1 VKVNQLIVRHGGK
14 QFELSG
20 EDEFGCFML
29 LEEYTIYLR
38 KDDQS
43 LAEGLSIAELYPLIS
58 KLTRN
63 N

>member
-1 VKVNQLIVRHGGK
+1 MEINQLLSKYGQK

-20 EDEFGCFML
+20 EDEFGCYML
-29 LEEYTIYLR
+29 LEEYTIHLR

-58 KLTRN
+58 KLTCHD
-63 N
+63 